1 MIHFCSVS
9 LWHEILLEWQS
20 PLPHRLMGST
30 AISQHSLFVSAKN
43 CLKSHCKP
51 SKFNGGGGGVRG
63 PGPVN
68 GVETP
73 AWTSCGQV
81 CYQGGAMPVRCTQIP
96 LSSDE
101 SEPVASSLFA
111 NTSLIIEFNIL
122 NGSFPR
128 DYRTLPQ
135 AQSFMSFNL
144 SERFN
149 NNSSNIRCLS
159 LLSTEFRDANTQAP
173 LEQMEMSICTRM
185 LSASCGHSRCICSC
199 GQNKNAL
206 LFKWNHSG
214 VTGTSIPSKNALA
227 KTN

>member
-1 MIHFCSVS
+1 MKYCWNDSHPYLTGWWEAQPSPSIHFLYLQRTASRAIVN
-9 LWHEILLEWQS
+9 
-20 PLPHRLMGST
+20 PANST
-30 AISQHSLFVSAKN
+30 
-43 CLKSHCKP
+43 
-51 SKFNGGGGGVRG
+51 GGGGVRG

-101 SEPVASSLFA
+101 SEPVASSLFT

-128 DYRTLPQ
+128 DYCTLPQ